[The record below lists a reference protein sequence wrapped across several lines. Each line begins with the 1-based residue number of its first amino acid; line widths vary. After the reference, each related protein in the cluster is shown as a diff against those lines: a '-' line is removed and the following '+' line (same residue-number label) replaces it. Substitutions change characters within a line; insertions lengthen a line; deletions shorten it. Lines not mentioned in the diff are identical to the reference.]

1 MDYPLYLDAG
11 DVQFFGKCVDSLEQ
25 IFTCFRVN
33 VRPSGWDFNCKKNL
47 QLAVWK

>member
-25 IFTCFRVN
+25 IFTCFWVN